1 MKATEKICKW
11 IQKRWTLLLVSFYK
25 EMAFSDKIVIKDD
38 VIITLDYRDPA
49 FELKLRHEGYEQP
62 GNPNCSH
69 CPEQQHHR
77 MWLKKLLMWRFC
89 FQHTLKITVNGKELL
104 VGHGQ
109 KSLLLSSFDGT
120 ARYADDKSWL
130 TKILYTMTAEEQADD
145 VFQNVVWGSRETGTL
160 EVEIEEIAAK
170 DEEETETEECKVVE
184 TEITESLKEI
194 PVEKEAKGLEN
205 DLHEEK
211 GMDIDFSLFR

>member
-1 MKATEKICKW
+1 MKATERICKW

-62 GNPNCSH
+62 GNPTSSY

-77 MWLKKLLMWRFC
+77 MWLKRLLMWRFC
-89 FQHTLKITVNGKELL
+89 FQHTLKISADGKELL

-120 ARYADDKSWL
+120 TRYADDKSWL
-130 TKILYTMTAEEQADD
+130 TKILYTIAAEEQADD
-145 VFQNVVWGSRETGTL
+145 IFQNVVWGSRETGTQ

-170 DEEETETEECKVVE
+170 DEEETETEECEVVE

-205 DLHEEK
+205 DSHEEK

>member
-1 MKATEKICKW
+1 MKATERICKW
-11 IQKRWTLLLVSFYK
+11 IQKRWILLLVSFYK

-38 VIITLDYRDPA
+38 VIISLDYRDPA

-62 GNPNCSH
+62 GNPTSSH

-77 MWLKKLLMWRFC
+77 MWLKRLLMWRFC
-89 FQHTLKITVNGKELL
+89 FQHTLKISADGKELL

-120 ARYADDKSWL
+120 THYADDKSWL
-130 TKILYTMTAEEQADD
+130 TKILYTIDAEEQADD
-145 VFQNVVWGSRETGTL
+145 IFQNVVWGSREAGVQEAEL
-160 EVEIEEIAAK
+160 EGIAAK
-170 DEEETETEECKVVE
+170 ETEETETKECEIVE
-184 TEITESLKEI
+184 TEISGSLDEI
-194 PVEKEAKGLEN
+194 LVEAKTKESEK
-205 DLHEEK
+205 DPYEEK